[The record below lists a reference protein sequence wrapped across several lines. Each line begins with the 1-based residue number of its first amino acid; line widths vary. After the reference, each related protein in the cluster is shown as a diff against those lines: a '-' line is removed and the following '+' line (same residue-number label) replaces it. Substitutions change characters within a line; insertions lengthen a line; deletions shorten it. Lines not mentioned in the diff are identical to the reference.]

1 MKRVPRL
8 AVIVP
13 MKPLALAKQ
22 RLRPAIGDKER
33 QQLARSMFLHVLTVI
48 HNSGVAD
55 FTGVVSSDT
64 NVLALAQ
71 LHGFECIADES
82 QGYNVAIERASR
94 WSQMRGAAGLLI
106 LPADLPLIT
115 VEDIQALLELAG
127 DRPHAIV
134 IAPDATETGTNA
146 LLLRPP
152 DLIQP
157 SFGPDSYN
165 RHCALARDA
174 GVEPIIYRSPSL
186 AYDIDLPSD
195 LNHLPIIA
203 IS

>member
-1 MKRVPRL
+1 MKRVPHL

-22 RLRPAIGDKER
+22 RLRPALQDTER
-33 QQLARSMFLHVLTVI
+33 RALAVDMLTHVLATVSTSKIADLAVLISADHQVLQLAHDR
-48 HNSGVAD
+48 D
-55 FTGVVSSDT
+55 FVPLQENTS
-64 NVLALAQ
+64 
-71 LHGFECIADES
+71 
-82 QGYNVAIERASR
+82 GYNESTTQAIHWTQTE
-94 WSQMRGAAGLLI
+94 GIDTVLI
-106 LPADLPLIT
+106 LPADLPNLQADDLCNLISLMPDEPQ
-115 VEDIQALLELAG
+115 V
-127 DRPHAIV
+127 AI
-134 IAPDATETGTNA
+134 ITPNATETGTNA

-195 LNHLPIIA
+195 LEHLPVIA